1 MEGFLLKWVN
11 YMYGW
16 RRRYFILHNGVLYYC
31 SDKGQK
37 SKGVIH
43 LNIAQVVAHS
53 RNDRRIVIDT
63 GCTEVHLKAQTA
75 EERRSWLAALRE
87 QQTHLAIET
96 ETKEMRDSIDADE
109 RKHEEMA
116 EIVGNVWN
124 LQAQLEAQI
133 DLLAGNLKLSP
144 EIRSISD
151 LSSQLK
157 ASVTQLMSIIEDQQA
172 RLSKLTSTLR
182 DRESLV
188 SIGPEDLETGRSG
201 QRFGAA
207 MSAFDPTEEPEVE
220 FKDAVSRISD
230 DLFYDAKE
238 EMTLLEVGGS
248 AKPTRHCLPYLRN
261 PNQKVNLWKVLKDTI
276 GQELSKIAVPVYFNE
291 PLSFLQRF
299 SEDFTYSDLLSEAAD
314 KPEPCLRLAYVATWI
329 VSQYAFTVGRT
340 MKPFNPVLGE
350 TFELETQG
358 FRLVAEQVSHHPP
371 ISAIHCDHPKYE
383 SWGNTEVKSSFKGTS
398 LLVSPTG
405 EMHLLF
411 KPWNEH
417 ISWTKPHTS
426 VHNMII
432 GKVYVDHH
440 GLLRVSN
447 HTTGEYCSL
456 HIKRLGW
463 FDKNPHCIEGT
474 VFDANGIVKYTLRG
488 KWDQRITLRTEA
500 TGEERTIW
508 QIAPFPIGYEN
519 NYSFTE
525 FTLQLNIPPEAYQ
538 DPIAPTD
545 SRYRPDQRALE
556 NGDIKLATAEKLRI
570 EEKQRQARKERSEA
584 GALYVPRWFE
594 ERDGEWQYKGEYWEA
609 KARAAFQQC
618 PDIF

>member
-11 YMYGW
+11 YVYGW
-16 RRRYFILHNGVLYYC
+16 RRRYFILHDGVLYYC

-53 RNDRRIVIDT
+53 KNERRIVIDT
-63 GCTEVHLKAQTA
+63 GCTEVHLKAQTP
-75 EERRSWLAALRE
+75 EERQKWLAAFRE
-87 QQTHLAIET
+87 EQANLAVVT
-96 ETKEMRDSIDADE
+96 DSKEMRDSIDGDE
-109 RKHEEMA
+109 KARQEMT
-116 EIVGNVWN
+116 EIIGNVWN

-133 DLLAGNLKLSP
+133 DLLAGNLKQNP
-144 EIRSISD
+144 QIGAISD
-151 LSSQLK
+151 LSNQLK
-157 ASVTQLMSIIEDQQA
+157 SSVTQLMTIIEDQQS
-172 RLSKLTSTLR
+172 RLSRLTSVLR

-188 SIGPEDLETGRSG
+188 TMGPEDLDTGRSPPRYG
-201 QRFGAA
+201 TALA
-207 MSAFDPTEEPEVE
+207 AFDPAEEGEVE
-220 FKDAVSRISD
+220 FKDAISHNSD

-238 EMTLLEVGGS
+238 EMTLLEDGGLV
-248 AKPTRHCLPYLRN
+248 KPTRHCLPYLRN
-261 PNQKVNLWKVLKDTI
+261 PNQKVNLWRVLKDTI

-299 SEDFTYSDLLSEAAD
+299 SEDFTYSNLLAEAAD
-314 KPEPCLRLAYVATWI
+314 MPDPCIRLAYVATWI

-350 TFELETQG
+350 TFELETQD
-358 FRLVAEQVSHHPP
+358 FHLIAEQVSHHPP
-371 ISAIHCDHPKYE
+371 ISAIYCDHPKYQ

-405 EMHLLF
+405 EMHLCF

-417 ISWTKPHTS
+417 ISWTKPQTS

-440 GLLRVSN
+440 GLLRVTN

-456 HIKRLGW
+456 HIKKLGW

-474 VFDANGIVKYTLRG
+474 VFDTNGIVKYTLRG
-488 KWDQRITLRTEA
+488 KWDQKITLRVEA

-508 QIAPFPIGYEN
+508 EIAPFPVGYEN
-519 NYSFTE
+519 NYSFTD
-525 FTLQLNIPPEAYQ
+525 FTLQLNIPPEAYH
-538 DPIAPTD
+538 DPISPTD

-570 EEKQRQARKERSEA
+570 EDKQRLARKERSEA
-584 GALYVPRWFE
+584 GQLYVPRWFE
-594 ERDGEWQYKGEYWEA
+594 EREGEWRYKGDYWEA
-609 KARAAFQQC
+609 KARGVFEQC